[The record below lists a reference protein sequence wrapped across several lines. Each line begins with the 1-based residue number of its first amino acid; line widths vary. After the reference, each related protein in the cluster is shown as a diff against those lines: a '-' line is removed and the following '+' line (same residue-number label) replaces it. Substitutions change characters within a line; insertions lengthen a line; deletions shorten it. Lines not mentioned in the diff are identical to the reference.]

1 MRRVLVPLAIS
12 PVLPVRASVVRA
24 LAGHTMGTSWSARIA
39 VDGAAEGETAAAAL
53 QAALAS
59 ALDQVVAQMSH
70 WEEGSDLCR
79 FNRAAPGSWQRLPEA
94 FFRVLRYALRVAELS
109 GGAYDPCA
117 GALVERWGFGARG
130 RHDQPG
136 FSAPSAAEIAALQAG
151 PRWRDVQLDETQR
164 RALQPGGV
172 QLDLSSVAKG
182 FAVDQ
187 LARCLDARGCH
198 HYLVEVGGELRGAG
212 VKPDGEPWWV
222 ALEDVPGAQG
232 GEQTVAALHG
242 LALATSGDYRN
253 CYSLD
258 RYTLDRYTH
267 DHDARDHDAL
277 DHDPLGQRT
286 ASHTIDPRSGYPI
299 DNQVASVSVLHAHCM
314 DADALSTALGVLGPD
329 AGLRLAEQQGLA
341 ARFLVRRGAGID
353 ERCSSAYRELLQ

>member
-12 PVLPVRASVVRA
+12 PVLPARASVVRA
-24 LAGHTMGTSWSARIA
+24 FDGHTMGTSWSARIA
-39 VDGAAEGETAAAAL
+39 MEDGAQSPAPAAL

-59 ALDQVVAQMSH
+59 ALDLVVAQMSH
-70 WEEGSDLCR
+70 WEDGSDLCR

-94 FFRVLRYALRVAELS
+94 FFRVLRYALWVAELS

-117 GALVERWGFGARG
+117 GALVERWGFGARR

-136 FSAPSAAEIAALQAG
+136 FSCPSAADIAALLAG
-151 PRWRDVQLDETQR
+151 PRWRDVQLDETER

-253 CYSLD
+253 RYSLD
-258 RYTLDRYTH
+258 RYAHDRYT
-267 DHDARDHDAL
+267 RDHDAL

-299 DNQVASVSVLHAHCM
+299 DNQVASISVLHAHCM

-353 ERCSSAYRELLQ
+353 ERCSSAYKELLQ